1 MAGSLAWRDR
11 LYGVACPAVI
21 VSFGIVL
28 ISLVVYGPECF
39 PSKHDMCLK
48 RARNV
53 RDVQST

>member
-1 MAGSLAWRDR
+1 MA
-11 LYGVACPAVI
+11 YPAVI